1 MNAMLNAKAPN
12 KLARIQHML
21 AETEH
26 RIDEVVGIVYEASN
40 ETEWESFVALHTK
53 LKA

>member
-26 RIDEVVGIVYEASN
+26 IIDEIVDMIVRG
-40 ETEWESFVALHTK
+40 FK
-53 LKA
+53 